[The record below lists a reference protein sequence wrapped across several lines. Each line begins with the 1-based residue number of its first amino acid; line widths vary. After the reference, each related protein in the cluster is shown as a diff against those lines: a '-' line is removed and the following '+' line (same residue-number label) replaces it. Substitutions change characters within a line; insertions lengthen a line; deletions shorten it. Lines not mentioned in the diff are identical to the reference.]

1 MTKRVQILNKEWL
14 QLDIINKDWT
24 VSNKQIEYRNVVEIT
39 DNCLKSIE
47 YYKPNS
53 YRLVDK
59 PKQRYLT
66 NWIVWIWTAIIW
78 TVIWTIIGKFIL

>member
-1 MTKRVQILNKEWL
+1 MTKRVQVLNKEWL

-24 VSNKQIEYRNVVEIT
+24 VSNKQIWYRKVVEIT
-39 DNCLKSIE
+39 DNCLKWIE
-47 YYKPNS
+47 YYKPNA

-66 NWIVWIWTAIIW
+66 NWIVWIWTTIIW
-78 TVIWTIIGKFIL
+78 TVIWTIIWKFIL